1 MNTVY
6 LFIHED
12 PAYDDGESPLIRVFA
27 SRIDA
32 EDALFEALQNALV
45 YDEVTEL
52 DDLADYVA
60 REFFV
65 TPNGHG
71 AKIVEMEVE

>member
-1 MNTVY
+1 MDTVY
-6 LFIHED
+6 LFISED
-12 PAYDDGESPLIRVFA
+12 PAYDDGESPQIRVFA

-32 EDALFEALQNALV
+32 EDALYEAVQNALE
-45 YDEVTEL
+45 YGDLQGL
-52 DDLADYVA
+52 DNFDDYVP

-65 TPNGHG
+65 TTNGYG